1 MTLSKKKNI
10 LLPEDNGPNCG
21 LLLLVGF
28 FVFVF
33 VIMVVVCFLESFRRF
48 SLESGQS
55 QTRGQ
60 VCFVLL

>member
-1 MTLSKKKNI
+1 MW
-10 LLPEDNGPNCG
+10 
-21 LLLLVGF
+21 LVALGWL

-48 SLESGQS
+48 SLEFGQS

>member
-1 MTLSKKKNI
+1 MWFVAL
-10 LLPEDNGPNCG
+10 GW
-21 LLLLVGF
+21 F